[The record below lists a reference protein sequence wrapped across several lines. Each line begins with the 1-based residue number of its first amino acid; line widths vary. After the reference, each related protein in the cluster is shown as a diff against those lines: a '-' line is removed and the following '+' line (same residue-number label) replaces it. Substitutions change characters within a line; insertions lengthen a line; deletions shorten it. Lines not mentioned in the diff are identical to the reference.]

1 MKHLMPSIDHLQDDE
16 VNPSLGTYRL
26 GGGRVVAWWIIA
38 LVGVM
43 ALSGLV
49 AQTGRNRVISVAL
62 CLAVM
67 AVSYLLGVRP
77 CVMERPDGLLVLNPI
92 RTIHVPWSLVTDVRL
107 KDVVIIGTVDEQIRC
122 YGLPRRERRSAAA
135 VVNARINARIPMGSE
150 SAAPGPNLSGSV
162 VDLIRDHAEAFMSGA
177 PEGVSV
183 SRAVDRDVAVALIT
197 LSVALLCAGFSIW
210 A

>member
-1 MKHLMPSIDHLQDDE
+1 M
-16 VNPSLGTYRL
+16 NPSLGTYRL

-43 ALSGLV
+43 AVSGLV
-49 AQTGRNRVISVAL
+49 TQTGRNRVISVAL

-77 CVMERPDGLLVLNPI
+77 CVMERPDGLRVLNPI
-92 RTIHVPWSLVTDVRL
+92 RTIHVPWSLVTDVRV
-107 KDVVIIGTVDEQIRC
+107 KDVVIIGTVDEEIRC

-135 VVNARINARIPMGSE
+135 VVNSRINARIPMGSE
-150 SAAPGPNLSGSV
+150 SAASGPNLSGSV

-177 PEGVSV
+177 PEGVAV
-183 SRAVDRDVAVALIT
+183 SRTVDRDVVVALIT
-197 LSVALLCAGFSIW
+197 LSVALLAAGFSIW